1 MTGSRVVLSSDRT
14 SAQRRGR
21 LWLLLGVVLIALLA
35 VHALS
40 AHDAAGDHRTVSS
53 VGAVTGGG
61 LQAGG
66 DTATADVGSHASFS
80 AAPNSPAGDV
90 HAIVAGCL
98 FLLAAAVIL
107 LLTRLRETGRRPSAV
122 FTARSGRRRGPPKR
136 SVRLAL
142 CVERI

>member
-1 MTGSRVVLSSDRT
+1 MTAVRVVPPRDR
-14 SAQRRGR
+14 ALMQRRGR
-21 LWLLLGVVLIALLA
+21 VWLLLGVALIALLA

-53 VGAVTGGG
+53 AGAVAGGQLQPGGG
-61 LQAGG
+61 
-66 DTATADVGSHASFS
+66 TATADLGSPASFS
-80 AAPNSPAGDV
+80 AAPTSPAGDV

-98 FLLAAAVIL
+98 FLLAAAVVL
-107 LLTRLRETGRRPSAV
+107 LLTRLRETGRRPSVV